1 MPALAAPQAR
11 RSRTTRAE
19 RLRRDLSWPRPAG
32 ILISLA
38 GAALVFSGALAVDP
52 SGTLPSPTGTSSLP
66 GTTPDTSPA
75 PAPPPGGPP
84 GGPPAVSGAA
94 APSAAPSTAPS
105 VPAPSDAPPPAAPNP
120 PLVAGAGPGSAIEKL
135 FATGQGSLP
144 GPALLD
150 IANPASTLVLVNKHR
165 PLVPADYAP
174 ADLAAPAVPSGSAEP
189 VLVRAGA
196 AAALERMFA
205 AAAAQGV
212 NINVKSSYRSYETQV
227 GVYNGYVAGKG
238 EAAADTTSARPGFSE
253 HQTGLSIDIGDADA
267 GTACDFS
274 DCFADTAAAQ
284 WVAAHG
290 AEHGFIVRYVPGGET
305 MTGYLPEPWHLRYL
319 GAAVAQ
325 DMAVRGIHSYEQY
338 LGLPGAP
345 GYKK

>member
-1 MPALAAPQAR
+1 MTAVGSPQAR
-11 RSRTTRAE
+11 RPRTTRAD
-19 RLRRDLSWPRPAG
+19 RLRRDLTWPRPAG
-32 ILISLA
+32 ILLSLA
-38 GAALVFSGALAVDP
+38 GAALICSGALALNP
-52 SGTLPSPTGTSSLP
+52 SGTLPPLAAVSSLP
-66 GTTPDTSPA
+66 GTTPGTSPA
-75 PAPPPGGPP
+75 SIPRSTSP
-84 GGPPAVSGAA
+84 
-94 APSAAPSTAPS
+94 TAPA
-105 VPAPSDAPPPAAPNP
+105 APSDAPTPSAANP
-120 PLVAGAGPGSAIEKL
+120 PVVAGANPGSAIEKL
-135 FATGQGSLP
+135 FATVQGSP
-144 GPALLD
+144 RDPALLD
-150 IANPASTLVLVNKHR
+150 ISNPASPLVLVNKHR

-212 NINVKSSYRSYETQV
+212 NINVKSSYRSYDTQV

-274 DCFADTAAAQ
+274 ACFADTAAAR
-284 WVAAHG
+284 WVVAHG

-319 GAAVAQ
+319 GASVTL